1 MRKRN
6 EVGTFGPASDVRHIV
21 KAGERVDE
29 VIPVERATD
38 EERSKGFA
46 NPFASRVRRKH
57 HGPGSGRAK
66 ALDLIRQR
74 GALGATAM
82 EIGIAMVQG
91 TLRSHYMSDWETEQ
105 MGLRTGAALVR
116 TGEAMVTKGNRFVLK
131 P

>member
-1 MRKRN
+1 MRKRH

-46 NPFASRVRRKH
+46 NPLSKVRRKH
-57 HGPGSGRAK
+57 QGRGSGRAK

-74 GALGATAM
+74 GDAGATAM
-82 EIGIAMVQG
+82 ELGVAMVRG
-91 TLRSHYMSDWETEQ
+91 TLRSHYLGNWETEQ
-105 MGLRTGAALVR
+105 LGLKTGAALVR
-116 TGEAMVTKGNRFVLK
+116 AGEVVVTKGNRFTLK
-131 P
+131 GR